1 MSRLGVIGVFALSAC
16 GSGTRFGKIITE
28 VTVSPTDPRLL
39 LVKSCEL
46 LNTPKAKLEQVA
58 IGDCKR
64 YGVRRTAIV
73 PVPVAEARVLA
84 REDRIVTGFVE
95 RPNGGAI
102 VTTCKLAGTRKEKNW
117 QLLDCSDTE
126 ISTAPLEAA
135 DHAPPTAPTVPVAPE
150 APPVTP

>member
-1 MSRLGVIGVFALSAC
+1 MSRLGVICTLALSAC
-16 GSGTRFGKIITE
+16 GSGTPFGKIITE
-28 VTVSPTDPRLL
+28 VAVSPTDPRLL
-39 LVKSCEL
+39 LVQSCDL
-46 LNTPKAKLEQVA
+46 LNTPKSKLEQVA

-64 YGVRRTAIV
+64 YGVRRSAIV
-73 PVPVAEARVLA
+73 PVPVSDARVLA

-102 VTTCKLAGTRKEKNW
+102 VTTCKLSGTRKEKNW

-135 DHAPPTAPTVPVAPE
+135 DRPPTTPAPPPA
-150 APPVTP
+150 PVTP